1 MAQPLPLR
9 KRDRFLKR
17 FRLSTQT
24 TMDIARPSNA
34 KKKRIKQAIYAG
46 VGLIAVVL
54 VSVGLSRLK
63 PAAPTVERAVVWP
76 AKVERGPMVRQVRGL
91 GTLTPEDIRWI
102 PATTQ
107 GRVEKIILRPGTQV
121 KHGDVILELTNPQ
134 LEQQLQDAQLK
145 LGAAEAGL
153 ANIKVQLNNDLLQQR
168 AASASIESDYNK
180 AKMQAQ
186 MNEALAADKLVSDL
200 VLKQSQ
206 VDAQSLGVRN
216 QISKDQ
222 LASKASS
229 IKAQMDVQQSLVDQ
243 ARAFLRLTQQQRDE
257 LKVRAGL
264 DGMLQLVPV
273 EVGQQVA
280 PGTNLARVANPN
292 RLKAEIKIAETQTK
306 DIQIGQKA
314 EVDTRIGIV
323 QGRVVRID
331 PSVQN
336 GTRTVDVAL
345 TGDLP
350 KGAVPDLSVD
360 GTIELER
367 LNDVL
372 FMGRPAFGQD
382 QSVVGLFKINADGVN
397 AERVQVKLGR
407 SSVNTIEIL
416 SGLKVGDQVILS
428 DMSAYDAYDRIRLK

>member
-1 MAQPLPLR
+1 
-9 KRDRFLKR
+9 
-17 FRLSTQT
+17 
-24 TMDIARPSNA
+24 MDIARPSNA
-34 KKKRIKQAIYAG
+34 RKKRIRQIVYAV
-46 VGLIAVVL
+46 VGLAAVAL
-54 VSVGLSRLK
+54 VSFGLSRLK

-107 GRVEKIILRPGTQV
+107 GRVEKIILRPGTPV
-121 KHGDVILELTNPQ
+121 KANDVVLELSNPQ
-134 LEQQLQDAQLK
+134 LEQQLQDATLK
-145 LGAAEAGL
+145 LQAAEAGL
-153 ANIKVQLNNDLLQQR
+153 ANTKVALANDLLQSR
-168 AASASIESDYNK
+168 GAAAQVEGDFNK

-186 MNEALAADKLVSDL
+186 MNEELAKDQLVSAL

-206 VDAQSLGVRN
+206 VERDQLGVRN
-216 QISKDQ
+216 QIAKEQLDSKTESTRAQ
-222 LASKASS
+222 LA
-229 IKAQMDVQQSLVDQ
+229 VQQSAVDQ
-243 ARAFLRLTQQQRDE
+243 ARALLRLTQQQRDE

-280 PGTNLARVANPN
+280 PGANLARVANPS
-292 RLKAEIKIAETQTK
+292 RLKAEIKIAETQAK

-314 EVDTRIGIV
+314 EVDTRNGVV
-323 QGRVVRID
+323 QGRVARID

-336 GTRTVDVAL
+336 GTRTVDVTL

-372 FMGRPAFGQD
+372 FMGRPAFGQE
-382 QSVVGLFKINADGVN
+382 QSVVGLFKILADGVN

-407 SSVNTIEIL
+407 SSVNTMEVL

>member
-1 MAQPLPLR
+1 
-9 KRDRFLKR
+9 
-17 FRLSTQT
+17 
-24 TMDIARPSNA
+24 MDIARPSNA
-34 KKKRIKQAIYAG
+34 RKKRIRQIVYAV
-46 VGLIAVVL
+46 VGLAAVAL
-54 VSVGLSRLK
+54 VSFGLSRLK

-107 GRVEKIILRPGTQV
+107 GRVEKIILRPGTPV
-121 KHGDVILELTNPQ
+121 KANDVVLELSNPQ
-134 LEQQLQDAQLK
+134 LEQQLQDATLK
-145 LGAAEAGL
+145 LQAAEAGL
-153 ANIKVQLNNDLLQQR
+153 ANTKVALANDLLQSR
-168 AASASIESDYNK
+168 GAAAQVEGDFNK

-186 MNEALAADKLVSDL
+186 MNEELAKDQLVSAL

-206 VDAQSLGVRN
+206 VERDQLGVRN
-216 QISKDQ
+216 QIAKEQLDSKTESTRAQ
-222 LASKASS
+222 LA
-229 IKAQMDVQQSLVDQ
+229 VQQSAVDQ
-243 ARAFLRLTQQQRDE
+243 ARALLRLTQQQRDE

-280 PGTNLARVANPN
+280 PGANLARVANPS
-292 RLKAEIKIAETQTK
+292 RLKAEIKIAETQAK

-314 EVDTRIGIV
+314 EVDTRNGVV
-323 QGRVVRID
+323 QGRVARID

-336 GTRTVDVAL
+336 GTRTVDVTL

-372 FMGRPAFGQD
+372 FMGRPAFGQE
-382 QSVVGLFKINADGVN
+382 QSKVGLFKILPDGVN
-397 AERVQVKLGR
+397 AERVQVTLGR
-407 SSVNTIEIL
+407 SSVNTMEVL

>member
-1 MAQPLPLR
+1 
-9 KRDRFLKR
+9 
-17 FRLSTQT
+17 
-24 TMDIARPSNA
+24 MDIARPSNA
-34 KKKRIKQAIYAG
+34 KKKRIRQALYVGVSLLA
-46 VGLIAVVL
+46 VGLVT
-54 VSVGLSRLK
+54 VGLSRLK

-76 AKVERGPMVRQVRGL
+76 DTVKRGPMVRQVRGL

-107 GRVEKIILRPGTQV
+107 GRVEKIILRPGTRV
-121 KHGDVILELTNPQ
+121 TSTDVSLELTNPQ
-134 LEQQLQDAQLK
+134 LEQQLQDATLK
-145 LGAAEAGL
+145 MQASEAGL

-168 AASASIESDYNK
+168 AASANIEADFNK

-186 MNEALAADKLVSDL
+186 MNEALAKDQLVSDL

-206 VDAQSLGVRN
+206 VDAEQWSVRN
-216 QISKDQ
+216 QISKEQ
-222 LASKASS
+222 LASKAESMR
-229 IKAQMDVQQSLVDQ
+229 AQLAVQQSLVDQ
-243 ARAFLRLTQQQRDE
+243 ARALLQLTRQQRDE

-280 PGTNLARVANPN
+280 PGTNLARVANPS
-292 RLKAEIKIAETQTK
+292 RLKAEIKIAETQAK
-306 DIQIGQKA
+306 DIQLGQKA
-314 EVDTRIGIV
+314 EVDTRNGIV
-323 QGRVVRID
+323 EGRVARID

-336 GTRTVDVAL
+336 GTRTVDVTL

-350 KGAVPDLSVD
+350 RGAVPDLSVD

-382 QSVVGLFKINADGVN
+382 QSVVGLFKIGADGAN
-397 AERVQVKLGR
+397 AERIQVKLGR
-407 SSVNTIEIL
+407 SSVNTIEVL

>member
-1 MAQPLPLR
+1 
-9 KRDRFLKR
+9 
-17 FRLSTQT
+17 
-24 TMDIARPSNA
+24 MDIARPSNA

-46 VGLIAVVL
+46 VGLLAVVL

-121 KHGDVILELTNPQ
+121 KRDDVILELTNPQ

-168 AASASIESDYNK
+168 ATSATVEADYNK

-186 MNEALAADKLVSDL
+186 MNEALAKDQLVSDL
-200 VLKQSQ
+200 VLKQSLG
-206 VDAQSLGVRN
+206 DAQSLEIRN

-222 LASKASS
+222 LASKAASM
-229 IKAQMDVQQSLVDQ
+229 KAQTEVQQSLVDQ

-280 PGTNLARVANPN
+280 PGTNLARVANPS

-323 QGRVVRID
+323 QGRVARID

-345 TGDLP
+345 TGELP
-350 KGAVPDLSVD
+350 RGAVPDLSVD

-382 QSVVGLFKINADGVN
+382 QSVVGLFKISADGVN

-407 SSVNTIEIL
+407 SSVNTIEVL

>member
-1 MAQPLPLR
+1 
-9 KRDRFLKR
+9 
-17 FRLSTQT
+17 
-24 TMDIARPSNA
+24 MDIARPSNA
-34 KKKRIKQAIYAG
+34 RKKRIRQIIYAV
-46 VGLIAVVL
+46 VGLAAVAL
-54 VSVGLSRLK
+54 VSFGLSRLK

-107 GRVEKIILRPGTQV
+107 GRVEKIILRPGTPV
-121 KHGDVILELTNPQ
+121 KANDVVLELTNPQ
-134 LEQQLQDAQLK
+134 LEQQLQDATLK
-145 LGAAEAGL
+145 LQAAEAGL
-153 ANIKVQLNNDLLQQR
+153 ANTKVALANDLLQSR
-168 AASASIESDYNK
+168 GAAAQVEGEFNK

-186 MNEALAADKLVSDL
+186 MNEELAKDQLVSAL

-206 VDAQSLGVRN
+206 VERDQLGVRN
-216 QISKDQ
+216 QIAKEQLESKTESTRAQ
-222 LASKASS
+222 LA
-229 IKAQMDVQQSLVDQ
+229 VQQSAVDQ
-243 ARAFLRLTQQQRDE
+243 ARALLRLTQQQRDE

-280 PGTNLARVANPN
+280 PGANLARVANPS
-292 RLKAEIKIAETQTK
+292 RLKAEIKIAETQAK

-314 EVDTRIGIV
+314 EVDTRNGVV
-323 QGRVVRID
+323 QGRVARID

-336 GTRTVDVAL
+336 GTRTVDVTL

-372 FMGRPAFGQD
+372 FMGRPAFGQE
-382 QSVVGLFKINADGVN
+382 QSVVGLFKIGADGVN

-407 SSVNTIEIL
+407 SSVNTMEVL

>member
-1 MAQPLPLR
+1 
-9 KRDRFLKR
+9 
-17 FRLSTQT
+17 
-24 TMDIARPSNA
+24 
-34 KKKRIKQAIYAG
+34 
-46 VGLIAVVL
+46 
-54 VSVGLSRLK
+54 
-63 PAAPTVERAVVWP
+63 
-76 AKVERGPMVRQVRGL
+76 MVRQVRGL

-121 KHGDVILELTNPQ
+121 KSGDVILELTNPQ
-134 LEQQLQDAQLK
+134 LDQQLQDAQLK

-153 ANIKVQLNNDLLQQR
+153 ANIKVQLQNDLLQQR
-168 AASASIESDYNK
+168 ATSANIEADFNK

-186 MNEALAADKLVSDL
+186 MNEALAKDQLVSDL

-206 VDAQSLGVRN
+206 VDATSLEVRN

-222 LASKASS
+222 LASKADSMR
-229 IKAQMDVQQSLVDQ
+229 AQLAVQQSLVDQ
-243 ARAFLRLTQQQRDE
+243 ARALLTLTQQQQNE

-280 PGTNLARVANPN
+280 PGTNLARVANPS
-292 RLKAEIKIAETQTK
+292 RLKAEIKIAETQAK
-306 DIQIGQKA
+306 DIQLGQKA
-314 EVDTRIGIV
+314 EVDTRNGV
-323 QGRVVRID
+323 VAGRVARID

-336 GTRTVDVAL
+336 GTRTVDVTL

-382 QSVVGLFKINADGVN
+382 QSVVGLFKISEDGVN

-407 SSVNTIEIL
+407 SSVNTIEVL

>member
-1 MAQPLPLR
+1 
-9 KRDRFLKR
+9 
-17 FRLSTQT
+17 
-24 TMDIARPSNA
+24 MDIARPSNVR
-34 KKKRIKQAIYAG
+34 KKRIRNAIYAF
-46 VGLIAVVL
+46 VGLLVVVL

-76 AKVERGPMVRQVRGL
+76 DTVKRGPMVRQVRGL

-107 GRVEKIILRPGTQV
+107 GRVERIILRPGTSV
-121 KHGDVILELTNPQ
+121 KSHDVILELTNPQ
-134 LEQQLQDAQLK
+134 LEQQLQDAELK
-145 LGAAEAGL
+145 LQAAEAGL
-153 ANIKVQLNNDLLQQR
+153 ANIKVQLNNDLLQTR
-168 AASASIESDYNK
+168 ATAANIEADYNK

-186 MNEALAADKLVSDL
+186 MNEELAKDQLVSAL

-206 VDAQSLGVRN
+206 VDAEQLGVRN
-216 QISKDQ
+216 QIAKEQ
-222 LASKASS
+222 LASKTESMR
-229 IKAQMDVQQSLVDQ
+229 AQLAVQQSAVDQ
-243 ARAFLRLTQQQRDE
+243 ARALLVLTRQQRDE

-273 EVGQQVA
+273 EVGAQVA
-280 PGTNLARVANPN
+280 PGTNLARVANPS
-292 RLKAEIKIAETQTK
+292 RLKAEIKIAETQAK
-306 DIQIGQKA
+306 DIQLGQKA
-314 EVDTRIGIV
+314 EVDTRNGV
-323 QGRVVRID
+323 VDGRVARID

-336 GTRTVDVAL
+336 GTRTVDVTL
-345 TGDLP
+345 IGELP

-382 QSVVGLFKINADGVN
+382 QSVVGLFKMTSDGVT

-407 SSVNTIEIL
+407 SSVSTIEVL